1 MAKPIYLTFKKNEEE
16 IYEWI
21 CSHSNKGGYIKD
33 LIKKDMEKQ
42 KMSEQRILKGFITL
56 EQ

>member
-1 MAKPIYLTFKKNEEE
+1 MAKPIYLTFKREEEE
-16 IYEWI
+16 IYDWI

-42 KMSEQRILKGFITL
+42 KLDSQRILKGFITF

>member
-1 MAKPIYLTFKKNEEE
+1 MIKPLHLTFKKDEKE

-33 LIKKDMEKQ
+33 LVKADIQKQ
-42 KMSEQRILKGFITL
+42 KKSKVMKGFLTL
-56 EQ
+56 EE